1 MFAASLTRDRPNGEE
16 NYFLIRHIYIVRVT
30 VQTYHSQ
37 CPSNNVKM
45 SPNKIAKE
53 KSACCQCD
61 SFRYHKWVIYS
72 LIALSLCLHFSFVVQ
87 KIGSHFESKSL
98 DKVTV
103 RDVKLQN
110 VEDVKIDENVQQ
122 KVPENQNVV
131 TESRQKRSVKGSSPR
146 DYSDAKV
153 EFIHPK
159 LREEMDVNEQ
169 QDPNNPWVWLTSY
182 SRIPVRNLYNDQPRF
197 KPTSGVNV

>member
-1 MFAASLTRDRPNGEE
+1 
-16 NYFLIRHIYIVRVT
+16 
-30 VQTYHSQ
+30 
-37 CPSNNVKM
+37 M
-45 SPNKIAKE
+45 SPNKIAPE
-53 KSACCQCD
+53 KSGCCQCD

-87 KIGSHFESKSL
+87 KIGSPFEPKSL
-98 DKVTV
+98 DEVTV
-103 RDVKLQN
+103 SDVKLQN
-110 VEDVKIDENVQQ
+110 VGENVQQ
-122 KVPENQNVV
+122 KVTEKPNVV